1 MKETQ
6 LQSLVQENPTCRVAA
21 EPGTTAVEPVLQGLG
36 AHVPQLLQSAHPRA
50 RAPKQEKT
58 SRWETH
64 SPQLELSPCGPQLE
78 KKMHSNKDTA
88 QPQNK

>member
-6 LQSLVQENPTCRVAA
+6 VQSLVRESPTCRVAA

-36 AHVPQLLQSAHPRA
+36 AHVPQLVQSAHPRA

-58 SRWETH
+58 SPWETH
-64 SPQLELSPCGPQLE
+64 SRSPCGPQLE
-78 KKMHSNKDTA
+78 RKMHSNKDPA
-88 QPQNK
+88 QPKNK